1 MTSYLSLLLLI
12 LCLINMPANV
22 KTTHVARRYF
32 VCFPLPLLLFIYLP
46 LLRSRSIVK
55 EDPEA
60 DLSEAES
67 SLYLPGSMD
76 EELFAD
82 LPTASCAAAGIG
94 DCRHVYALN
103 NDTLWRGERDAHCYS
118 HPCSSASEFPASQ
131 QISSTVTGL
140 HTRMYARISIITENE
155 LNSISISSQ
164 KNVE

>member
-1 MTSYLSLLLLI
+1 
-12 LCLINMPANV
+12 MPANV

-82 LPTASCAAAGIG
+82 LPTVRFLFDSPQI
-94 DCRHVYALN
+94 ALKF
-103 NDTLWRGERDAHCYS
+103 L
-118 HPCSSASEFPASQ
+118 SSLVKQ
-131 QISSTVTGL
+131 LNLSSTFLQAILRRSNFCTLGSF
-140 HTRMYARISIITENE
+140 R
-155 LNSISISSQ
+155 
-164 KNVE
+164 